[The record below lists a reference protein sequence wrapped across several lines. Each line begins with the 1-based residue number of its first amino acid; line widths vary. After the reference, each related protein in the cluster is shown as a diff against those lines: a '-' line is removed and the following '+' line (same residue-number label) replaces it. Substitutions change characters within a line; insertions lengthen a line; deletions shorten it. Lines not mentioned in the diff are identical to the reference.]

1 MSYVTGG
8 PIGCQGRIGCLEP
21 IGVGN
26 IADGCKRYYHYQRVL
41 SNLYLTASTQAFLH
55 TVRLFHASFP
65 SSCHKVWL
73 DPAQADC
80 QAIPL
85 QATKAKST
93 RVRIQKHRF
102 HLKRC
107 QGPRKKNTSNVER
120 EKNIFC
126 FIYIIICQVTRRI
139 MSSSRRQ
146 LKWRGFP
153 WTYMWLYTLRGACPG
168 QQKNTPQNQT
178 L

>member
-146 LKWRGFP
+146 LK
-153 WTYMWLYTLRGACPG
+153 
-168 QQKNTPQNQT
+168 
-178 L
+178 